1 VKVVKILGVVF
12 GGLFLLTGL
21 ALLAGSAVFGAGQG
35 EFDRQLA
42 EQGLAGPVE
51 GRVTAIDSTIYT
63 VDYTDKN
70 GAAQTGMGPV
80 AEGTTAPAQGD
91 DVQVYYSTL
100 DPTQIIILDFP
111 GGNFAGVSGLL
122 RTIAYVC
129 LAIGVILLAAGIIGL
144 VTGRRRT
151 PVTAGPAGY
160 PDVPPPGQPSGQV
173 AEGQAPAG
181 GGYPPQPTGPDID
194 PTPTQPFPQRVQGE
208 QGPQGQQGPQG
219 EQGPQG
225 QHGPQVQHRP
235 QGPQDPPTQ
244 AADPEF
250 NRPGG

>member
-21 ALLAGSAVFGAGQG
+21 ALLAGSAIFGAGQG
-35 EFDRQLA
+35 EFDRQLS

-51 GRVTAIDSTIYT
+51 GRVTAIESTIYT
-63 VDYTDKN
+63 VEYTDKD
-70 GAAQTGMGPV
+70 GTARTGMGPV

-91 DVQVYYSTL
+91 DVEVYYSTL

-111 GGNFAGVSGLL
+111 GGNFAGVAGLL
-122 RTIAYVC
+122 RTISFIC
-129 LAIGVILLAAGIIGL
+129 LAIGVILLTAGIIGL

-151 PVTAGPAGY
+151 PVAAGPAGY
-160 PDVPPPGQPSGQV
+160 LDVPPPGQGPDQQPPPQGAQPPGAAAS
-173 AEGQAPAG
+173 
-181 GGYPPQPTGPDID
+181 PPQPTSPPDID
-194 PTPTQPFPQRVQGE
+194 PTPTGPFP
-208 QGPQGQQGPQG
+208 
-219 EQGPQG
+219 
-225 QHGPQVQHRP
+225 RP
-235 QGPQDPPTQ
+235 PQDQPSTKEPPTQ